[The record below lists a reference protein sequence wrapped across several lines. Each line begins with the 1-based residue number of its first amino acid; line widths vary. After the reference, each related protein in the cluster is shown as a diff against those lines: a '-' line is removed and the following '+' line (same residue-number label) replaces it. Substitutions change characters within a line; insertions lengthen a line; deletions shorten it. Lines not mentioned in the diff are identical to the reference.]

1 MNQQRISNQYE
12 VELHNQ
18 ILKLFHKSDLR
29 MHDNILGSKVYT
41 NYQRVAL
48 IVLFQ
53 RSRKAPRDFVSEL
66 KESRWVRWIGLREIP
81 NFTTLSRWI
90 KKFNMSKL
98 RQFLTKTVSEEK
110 PSLMAIDATGFD
122 SWQRSR
128 HYERRL
134 RDFKVRNPHLPYAKA
149 DILVD
154 TNNKLIYDV
163 VLRMKPRH
171 DTLGASTIIKRLKH
185 KHVLILADRGYDS
198 EPLHELV
205 AKSGN
210 LMFAP
215 IRDFRVRKIKGKHR
229 RRCEEGHIFYS
240 QRNIVESVN
249 FSLKSRFRSLRSKLH
264 FMKKREFM
272 WKVITYNLEKLSQR
286 VNSLL
291 RLIFQLLFCN
301 RAKFK

>member
-1 MNQQRISNQYE
+1 MFMIQTNITNQYE

-29 MHDNILGSKVYT
+29 MHDNILGSKIYT

-53 RSRKAPRDFVSEL
+53 RSRKALRDFISEL

-98 RQFLTKTVSEEK
+98 RQFLTNTVSEEK

-128 HYERRL
+128 HYERRI
-134 RDFKVRNPHLPYAKA
+134 RAEHVPYAKA
-149 DILVD
+149 DILID
-154 TNNKLIYDV
+154 TENKLIHDV
-163 VLRMKPRH
+163 VLRIKPRH
-171 DTLGASTIIKRLKH
+171 DTLGARTIFKRFKQ
-185 KHVLILADRGYDS
+185 KNVLILADRGYDS

-215 IRDFRVRKIKGKHR
+215 IRDFRVKKPGGKHR
-229 RRCEEGHIFYS
+229 RRCSEGHELYY

-301 RAKFK
+301 RAIKQ

>member
-1 MNQQRISNQYE
+1 MIQTELSNQYE
-12 VELHNQ
+12 VELHHQ
-18 ILKLFHKSDLR
+18 ILKLFHKSELR

-53 RSRKAPRDFVSEL
+53 RSRKALRDFISEL
-66 KESRWVRWIGLREIP
+66 KESRWIRWLGLIEIP
-81 NFTTLSRWI
+81 SKSTLHNWMKKWNVSRT
-90 KKFNMSKL
+90 
-98 RQFLTKTVSEEK
+98 RDFLKKTVEEET

-128 HYERRL
+128 HYERRI
-134 RDFKVRNPHLPYAKA
+134 RAEHVPYAKA
-149 DILVD
+149 DILID
-154 TNNKLIYDV
+154 TESKLIHDI
-163 VLRMKPRH
+163 VLRIKPRH
-171 DTLGASTIIKRLKH
+171 DTLGAKTIFRRLKQ
-185 KHVLILADRGYDS
+185 KDVLILADRGYDS

-205 AKSGN
+205 AESGN
-210 LMFAP
+210 IMFAP
-215 IRDFRVRKIKGKHR
+215 IRNFKVRKVKGKHR
-229 RRCEEGHIFYS
+229 RRCSEGHKLYY

-291 RLIFQLLFCN
+291 MMIFQLLFLD
-301 RAKFK
+301 RAYFKK

>member
-1 MNQQRISNQYE
+1 MQTTINNQYE
-12 VELHNQ
+12 IELHEQ
-18 ILKLFHKSDLR
+18 LIKLFHKSDLR
-29 MHDNILGSKVYT
+29 MHDNVLGSKIYT

-53 RSRKAPRDFVSEL
+53 RSRKALRDFVSEL
-66 KESRWVRWIGLREIP
+66 KESRWVRWLGLLEIP
-81 NFTTLSRWI
+81 SKSTLHNWLQKWNVSWTRHI
-90 KKFNMSKL
+90 L
-98 RQFLTKTVSEEK
+98 EKTVSESK

-128 HYERRL
+128 HYERRI
-134 RDFKVRNPHLPYAKA
+134 RAEHLPYAKA

-154 TNNKLIYDV
+154 TKNKLIHDV
-163 VLRMKPRH
+163 VLRVKPRH
-171 DTLGASTIIKRLKH
+171 DTIGATTIIKRLKH
-185 KHVLILADRGYDS
+185 KNVLILADRGYDS
-198 EPLHELV
+198 EPLHNLV
-205 AKSGN
+205 AESGN

-215 IRDFRVRKIKGKHR
+215 IRDFHVKKLKKHR
-229 RRCEEGHIFYS
+229 RRCSEGHELYH

-291 RLIFQLLFCN
+291 KLIFQLLFLD
-301 RAKFK
+301 RAGRK